1 MKRKEGKMWL
11 EGKKYYFIN
20 QRRGRLEEDKF
31 YLFIY
36 LFIIVTWK
44 GNLEEKTK
52 LFWGHFLT
60 KKLGNVFGK
69 VYFSQV

>member
-1 MKRKEGKMWL
+1 MEKNIISLIKGEGDWRRTN
-11 EGKKYYFIN
+11 FI
-20 QRRGRLEEDKF
+20 

-60 KKLGNVFGK
+60 KKLENVFGK